1 MILFSVLREIWA
13 WMSSPSH
20 SGYPIRLCF
29 LEVSLSRYA
38 FHGTHYILCECGN
51 TLGRGKKGFSSTTKP
66 GSLACLRMLS
76 LPLKRHGILGRKAK
90 AKRSV
95 IVLPNFE
102 MYTRSCSINMSQKA
116 FELRSRNQYF
126 YKFITGNALWYF
138 MSSWGDI

>member
-1 MILFSVLREIWA
+1 MFFFLPLWI
-13 WMSSPSH
+13 SH
-20 SGYPIRLCF
+20 SAVLFGSEPIMIC
-29 LEVSLSRYA
+29 LSWDTL
-38 FHGTHYILCECGN
+38 HMWKYI
-51 TLGRGKKGFSSTTKP
+51 RKKKRFSSTTKP

-102 MYTRSCSINMSQKA
+102 MYTRRCSINMSQKS